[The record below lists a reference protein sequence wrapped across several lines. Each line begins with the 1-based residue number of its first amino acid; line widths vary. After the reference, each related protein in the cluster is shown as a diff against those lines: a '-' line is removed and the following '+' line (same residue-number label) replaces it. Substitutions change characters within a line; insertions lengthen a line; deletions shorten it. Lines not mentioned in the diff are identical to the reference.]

1 MQWDGWGHRQ
11 AGGSGGVPQI
21 RTRYGVGRLDVKVT
35 VWIVGV
41 LATLLF
47 VVAVPLL
54 IFSANGVA
62 VVFDPDF
69 YSRGQVQQQV
79 EQAYGLSQSV
89 LVPVNRGI
97 VRYFASSRETLSASL
112 AAEGADPGFFSQRET
127 IHMADVHR
135 LVRLVVLIERASLM
149 YAIMFVVASLLLLR
163 TGAVGRIGACLVAG
177 GVLAVAVVLLVGVF
191 TMIDFGDFWSRQHLL
206 WVSNDSWI
214 LDPRTDHLIQM
225 TGFGFFRDATV
236 YLVLRSLL
244 TTVGVVLAGGFLL
257 WLGRRLL

>member
-1 MQWDGWGHRQ
+1 M
-11 AGGSGGVPQI
+11 
-21 RTRYGVGRLDVKVT
+21 KVIE
-35 VWIVGV
+35 WIVGGV
-41 LATLLF
+41 AALLF

-54 IFSANGVA
+54 TFSANGVA

-79 EQAYGLSQSV
+79 EQVYGLSQSV

-97 VRYFASSRETLSASL
+97 VRYFGSSGETLSASL
-112 AAEGADPGFFSQRET
+112 AAEGADPAFFNQREI

-135 LVRLVVLIERASLM
+135 LVRLVVLIERASLI
-149 YAIMFVVASLLLLR
+149 YGIIFVVASLLLLR
-163 TGAVGRIGACLVAG
+163 TRAVGRIGAYLIAG
-177 GVLAVAVVLLVGVF
+177 GVLAVAVVLLVGAF
-191 TMIDFGDFWSRQHLL
+191 TVVDFGDFWSRQHLL
-206 WVSNDSWI
+206 WVSNDTWI

-236 YLVLRSLL
+236 YVVLRSLL
-244 TTVGVVLAGGFLL
+244 TAVGVVLAGGFLL